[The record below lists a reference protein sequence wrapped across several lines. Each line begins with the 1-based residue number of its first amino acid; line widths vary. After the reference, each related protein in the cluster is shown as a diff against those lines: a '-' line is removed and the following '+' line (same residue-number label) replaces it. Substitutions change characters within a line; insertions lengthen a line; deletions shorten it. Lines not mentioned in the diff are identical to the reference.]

1 MEAINGLP
9 EEERLVIA
17 LYYFEE
23 FKLTHIGIIMGKPES
38 LVSQIYASGVFN
50 LRAWLG
56 DHVHS
61 RRPAD
66 EEPYIS

>member
-1 MEAINGLP
+1 VEAINGLP

-23 FKLTHIGIIMGKPES
+23 FKLTQIGIIMGKSES
-38 LVSQIYASGVFN
+38 LVSRIYASGVFN
-50 LRAWLG
+50 LRARLG
-56 DHVHS
+56 DQVHS
-61 RRPAD
+61 RRPVD

>member
-1 MEAINGLP
+1 VEAINGLP

-23 FKLTHIGIIMGKPES
+23 FKLTHIGIIRKSES

-50 LRAWLG
+50 LRARLG
-56 DHVHS
+56 DQVHS

-66 EEPYIS
+66 EEPSIS